1 MSISQRS
8 LFLRHVAQTSPFP
21 PMLEVAEANGC
32 FVTDIQGKSY
42 LDFIAGIS
50 VSNLG
55 HRHPKVISAIQNQLD
70 KYLHVMVYGEFV
82 QSPQVELAQCLAG
95 MLPGELDSVFFTNSG
110 TEAIEGAIKLAKR
123 HTGRTEII
131 SFYKAYHGSTHGALS
146 IMGSEQFKTEYRPLV
161 PDNRLIRYNDFDD
174 LELISKRTAA
184 VVVEVVQGEAG
195 AVRGELNWLKTIE
208 KRCNELEVLLIVDE
222 IQTGFGRTGACF
234 ASRHFGVDPDIITM
248 AKGMGGGLP
257 IGAFAAK
264 QSLMKDLSHD
274 PLLGNLTTFGGNALC
289 CAASLAVA
297 KEIRDSSIVAD
308 VIPKSNRIIAN
319 LKHSDIIEIRGM
331 GLLLA
336 MRLESNDRVLRVM
349 NTCYEIGL
357 ITDWFLFADDCIRIA
372 PPLIISN
379 EEIDKGCEILIEA
392 LKRTA

>member
-32 FVTDIQGKSY
+32 FVTDKQGKSY

-55 HRHPKVISAIQNQLD
+55 HRHPKVIRAIQNQLD

-146 IMGSEQFKTEYRPLV
+146 IMGSEQLKTEYRPLV

-195 AVRGELNWLKTIE
+195 AVRGELNWLKTLE

-234 ASRHFGVDPDIITM
+234 ASRHFGVNPDIITM

-319 LKHSDIIEIRGM
+319 LKHPDIIEIRGM

-349 NTCYEIGL
+349 NACYEIGL